1 MTVTP
6 QTNCTLEQLADALR
20 PLDDFVIC
28 GHVSPDGDC
37 LGSQLGL
44 AAALRQLGKRVTC
57 VLVKDEPIE
66 ENLLQLLPG
75 AADMVPACEYD
86 GPVGA
91 FVGVDV
97 PMRERIGQAA
107 CGILDRAQ
115 ASFTIDHHAV
125 DERMCETVYV
135 DPDAASTTLLIWELS
150 GMLGVSR
157 SGDLVTCCYTGL
169 VTDTGRFQYQNT
181 DARCMRLAS
190 QMVEEG
196 ADPASISRAVFQNRT
211 LASMQ
216 LEAQAVSRA
225 EFHEREGFAIS
236 YLTLADFARFKAVK
250 SDAEPVINALRSIA
264 GVNVACMLRQHED
277 CIRGSLRAKDDT
289 DVSAIARSFG
299 GGGHVAAAGFTMH
312 CSMQEAVDQVRA
324 ALQEAVCAR

>member
-1 MTVTP
+1 MTVTT
-6 QTNCTLEQLADALR
+6 QTNCTLEQLAAAMR

-44 AAALRQLGKRVTC
+44 AAALRQLGKHVTC

-66 ENLLQLLPG
+66 ANLAQLLPG
-75 AADMVPACEYD
+75 AADMVPACEFD

-97 PMRERIGQAA
+97 PTRERIGQAA
-107 CGILDRAQ
+107 CRILDRAQ
-115 ASFTIDHHAV
+115 TSFTIDHHAV
-125 DERMCETVYV
+125 DERMCDMAYV
-135 DPDAASTTLLIWELS
+135 DPDAASTTLLIWELADL
-150 GMLGVSR
+150 LGVSR

-181 DARCMRLAS
+181 DAHCMRLAS
-190 QMVEEG
+190 QMVEQG
-196 ADPASISRAVFQNRT
+196 ADPAAISRAV
-211 LASMQ
+211 
-216 LEAQAVSRA
+216 
-225 EFHEREGFAIS
+225 FHEREGFAIS
-236 YLTLADFARFKAVK
+236 YLTLADFARFGAVK

-299 GGGHVAAAGFTMH
+299 GGGHVAAAGFTLH
-312 CSMQEAVDQVRA
+312 TSMQEAIEQVRA

>member
-6 QTNCTLEQLADALR
+6 QTNCTLEQLAAAMR

-66 ENLLQLLPG
+66 ANLAQLLPG
-75 AADMVPACEYD
+75 AADLVPACEFD

-97 PMRERIGQAA
+97 PTRERIGQAA
-107 CGILDRAQ
+107 CRILDRAQ

-125 DERMCETVYV
+125 DERMCDMAYV
-135 DPDAASTTLLIWELS
+135 DPDAASTTLLIWELADL
-150 GMLGVSR
+150 LGVSR

-190 QMVEEG
+190 QMVEQG
-196 ADPASISRAVFQNRT
+196 ADPAAILRPQPSRAPSSMSGKALPSAILRLRISR
-211 LASMQ
+211 
-216 LEAQAVSRA
+216 
-225 EFHEREGFAIS
+225 
-236 YLTLADFARFKAVK
+236 
-250 SDAEPVINALRSIA
+250 
-264 GVNVACMLRQHED
+264 
-277 CIRGSLRAKDDT
+277 
-289 DVSAIARSFG
+289 VSAP
-299 GGGHVAAAGFTMH
+299 
-312 CSMQEAVDQVRA
+312 
-324 ALQEAVCAR
+324 

>member
-97 PMRERIGQAA
+97 PTRERIGQAA

-125 DERMCETVYV
+125 DERMCEMAYV

-169 VTDTGRFQYQNT
+169 VTDTGRFQYQ
-181 DARCMRLAS
+181 
-190 QMVEEG
+190 
-196 ADPASISRAVFQNRT
+196 
-211 LASMQ
+211 
-216 LEAQAVSRA
+216 
-225 EFHEREGFAIS
+225 
-236 YLTLADFARFKAVK
+236 K

-312 CSMQEAVDQVRA
+312 GSMQEAVDQVRA

>member
-1 MTVTP
+1 M
-6 QTNCTLEQLADALR
+6 
-20 PLDDFVIC
+20 
-28 GHVSPDGDC
+28 
-37 LGSQLGL
+37 
-44 AAALRQLGKRVTC
+44 RQLGKRVTC

-75 AADMVPACEYD
+75 ASDMVPACEYD

-97 PMRERIGQAA
+97 STRERIGQAA

-125 DERMCETVYV
+125 DERMWRNGLRRPRCRFHHLAHLGAFG
-135 DPDAASTTLLIWELS
+135 DARRLAF
-150 GMLGVSR
+150 
-157 SGDLVTCCYTGL
+157 GDLVTCCYTGL

-216 LEAQAVSRA
+216 LEAQAISRA

-236 YLTLADFARFKAVK
+236 YLTLQDFARFGAVK

-289 DVSAIARSFG
+289 DVSAIARAFG

-312 CSMQEAVDQVRA
+312 GSMQEAVDQVRA

>member
-1 MTVTP
+1 
-6 QTNCTLEQLADALR
+6 
-20 PLDDFVIC
+20 
-28 GHVSPDGDC
+28 
-37 LGSQLGL
+37 
-44 AAALRQLGKRVTC
+44 
-57 VLVKDEPIE
+57 
-66 ENLLQLLPG
+66 
-75 AADMVPACEYD
+75 
-86 GPVGA
+86 
-91 FVGVDV
+91 
-97 PMRERIGQAA
+97 
-107 CGILDRAQ
+107 
-115 ASFTIDHHAV
+115 
-125 DERMCETVYV
+125 
-135 DPDAASTTLLIWELS
+135 
-150 GMLGVSR
+150 MLGVSR

-299 GGGHVAAAGFTMH
+299 GGGHVAAAGFTLH
-312 CSMQEAVDQVRA
+312 TSMQEAVEQVRA

>member
-6 QTNCTLEQLADALR
+6 QTNCTLEQLAAAMR

-66 ENLLQLLPG
+66 ANLAQLLPG
-75 AADMVPACEYD
+75 AADMVPACEFD

-97 PMRERIGQAA
+97 PTRERIGQAA
-107 CGILDRAQ
+107 CRILDRAQ
-115 ASFTIDHHAV
+115 TSFTIDHHAV
-125 DERMCETVYV
+125 DERMCDMAYV
-135 DPDAASTTLLIWELS
+135 DPDAASTTLLVWKLADL
-150 GMLGVSR
+150 LGVSR

-169 VTDTGRFQYQNT
+169 VTDTGRFQYQST

-190 QMVEEG
+190 QMVDQV
-196 ADPASISRAVFQNRT
+196 ADPAAI
-211 LASMQ
+211 
-216 LEAQAVSRA
+216 SRA

-236 YLTLADFARFKAVK
+236 YLTLADFARFGAVK

-299 GGGHVAAAGFTMH
+299 GGGHVAAAGFTLH
-312 CSMQEAVDQVRA
+312 TSMQEAVEQVRA